1 MWSQYFRPLYSTS
14 VSAAQH
20 NNRPV
25 MNIIASARR
34 ISPLPEIIR
43 ANKVKRIKDTGREWE
58 NETQGM
64 SDGIYTLTV
73 TWSPLIT
80 FIMWA
85 FSNPVNDSLHWKASK
100 PDEISPSITGER
112 VLKGISSCSRALC
125 CHTGVSQLMGYAWLF
140 LEHFQKHHLQ
150 FSQLDMNFQGISES
164 RRQGNVRPLQ

>member
-1 MWSQYFRPLYSTS
+1 M
-14 VSAAQH
+14 SAAQH

-34 ISPLPEIIR
+34 ICPLPEIIR
-43 ANKVKRIKDTGREWE
+43 ANKERKVKRIKVTRREWE

-85 FSNPVNDSLHWKASK
+85 FPNPVNDSLHWKVSK
-100 PDEISPSITGER
+100 PDEISPSITGDR
-112 VLKGISSCSRALC
+112 VLKGIYSCSRALC
-125 CHTGVSQLMGYAWLF
+125 CHTGVLQLMGYAWFF
-140 LEHFQKHHLQ
+140 LEHFQMHHLQ
-150 FSQLDMNFQGISES
+150 FSQLEMI
-164 RRQGNVRPLQ
+164 L